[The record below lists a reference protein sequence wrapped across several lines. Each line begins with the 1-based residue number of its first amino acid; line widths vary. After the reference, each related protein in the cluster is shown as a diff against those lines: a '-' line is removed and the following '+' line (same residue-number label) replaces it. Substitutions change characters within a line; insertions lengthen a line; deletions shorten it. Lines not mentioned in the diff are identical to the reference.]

1 MATGL
6 AGVSLLASH
15 YPLPVWLLVA
25 IDVAAICPS
34 ACSFFLSFLFGGT
47 LLSMGAGL
55 LIITLVLRLTGIGV

>member
-25 IDVAAICPS
+25 IDVAALIPL
-34 ACSFFLSFLFGGT
+34 ACSFISSFLYGGSLLSFV
-47 LLSMGAGL
+47 AGL
-55 LIITLVLRLTGIGV
+55 LTITLVLWLTGIGG